1 MPLSNIVENP
11 EKGGSPGGILFRQRI
26 SGRSGEALTECNS
39 HRLGVLLLVSLVVTQ
54 PLTLVEDTPGGMT
67 EDIYPI
73 LTTILLLLSTTYTI
87 SILL

>member
-54 PLTLVEDTPGGMT
+54 PLTLVEDTPGG
-67 EDIYPI
+67 I
-73 LTTILLLLSTTYTI
+73 LMNLVHTI
-87 SILL
+87 SILLLYYYYLHY